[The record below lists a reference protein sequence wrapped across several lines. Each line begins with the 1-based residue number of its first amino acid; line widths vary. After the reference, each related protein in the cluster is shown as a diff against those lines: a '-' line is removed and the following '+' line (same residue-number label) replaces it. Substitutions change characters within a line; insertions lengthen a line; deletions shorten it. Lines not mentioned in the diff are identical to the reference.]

1 MRDQVKTLII
11 FAIVLAALGIYAVVP
26 LRLTYADVGLRK
38 ISLLAD
44 ASPSEPSAAYPSAP
58 AGSPSASSDGLS
70 ASSFGQG
77 ASAPS
82 AEKPRAKQPL
92 AGPVRILFI
101 GDSMLEELSRRLDDY
116 AVANGH
122 TLQTV
127 VWYGSTTE
135 KWGMTQTLRHLVAEY
150 KPTYL
155 WVCLGGNEL
164 FVRDLEERDAYIK
177 LLLAQ
182 AGDLPLVWIGPPN
195 WKQDTGIND
204 LIRHNVG
211 EGSFFDSSQLTLKR
225 KKDGRHPTHQAA
237 AEWGDEVAAWM
248 QSTACDQPLTMRRPD
263 KAARCPMRL
272 LQPAFAGFDK

>member
-11 FAIVLAALGIYAVVP
+11 FAIVLAALGFYAVVP

-44 ASPSEPSAAYPSAP
+44 DSPSAP
-58 AGSPSASSDGLS
+58 SATDPSSPAGGPSASSDGQRLNN
-70 ASSFGQG
+70 
-77 ASAPS
+77 PS
-82 AEKPRAKQPL
+82 AGKSRAKKPL
-92 AGPVRILFI
+92 AGLVRILFV

-135 KWGMTQTLRHLVAEY
+135 KWGMTQTLRHLIAEY

-164 FVRDLEERDAYIK
+164 FVRDLEERDA
-177 LLLAQ
+177 
-182 AGDLPLVWIGPPN
+182 
-195 WKQDTGIND
+195 
-204 LIRHNVG
+204 
-211 EGSFFDSSQLTLKR
+211 
-225 KKDGRHPTHQAA
+225 
-237 AEWGDEVAAWM
+237 
-248 QSTACDQPLTMRRPD
+248 
-263 KAARCPMRL
+263 
-272 LQPAFAGFDK
+272 

>member
-11 FAIVLAALGIYAVVP
+11 FAIILAALGIYAVVP
-26 LRLTYADVGLRK
+26 LRLTYAGIALRK
-38 ISLLAD
+38 IALLAHPSPAD
-44 ASPSEPSAAYPSAP
+44 PPLASPVAARPSADAAEAP
-58 AGSPSASSDGLS
+58 ASGASS
-70 ASSFGQG
+70 
-77 ASAPS
+77 
-82 AEKPRAKQPL
+82 EKGKAKRPL
-92 AGPVRILFI
+92 NGPVRILFV
-101 GDSMLEELSRRLDDY
+101 GDSMIEELSRRLDDY

-122 TLQTV
+122 SLQTV

-135 KWGMTQTLRHLVAEY
+135 KWGMTQTLRHLIAEY

-204 LIRHNVG
+204 LIRRNVG
-211 EGSFFDSSQLTLKR
+211 EDSFFDSSQLAMKR

-237 AEWGDEVAAWM
+237 AEWGDKVAAWM
-248 QSTACDQPLTMRRPD
+248 QSADCGQPLVMRRPD

-272 LQPAFAGFDK
+272 LQPSFAGFEK

>member
-1 MRDQVKTLII
+1 
-11 FAIVLAALGIYAVVP
+11 
-26 LRLTYADVGLRK
+26 
-38 ISLLAD
+38 
-44 ASPSEPSAAYPSAP
+44 
-58 AGSPSASSDGLS
+58 
-70 ASSFGQG
+70 
-77 ASAPS
+77 
-82 AEKPRAKQPL
+82 
-92 AGPVRILFI
+92 
-101 GDSMLEELSRRLDDY
+101 MLEELSHRLDDY

-135 KWGMTQTLRHLVAEY
+135 KWGMTQTLRHLIAEY

-182 AGDLPLVWIGPPN
+182 AGDLPMVWIGPPC
-195 WKQDTGIND
+195 WKSDTGIND
-204 LIRHNVG
+204 LIRRNVG
-211 EGSFFDSSQLTLKR
+211 DGSFFDSSQLTLKR

-237 AEWGDEVAAWM
+237 ADWGDQVAAWM
-248 QSTACDQPLTMRRPD
+248 QSEACDQPLAMRRPD

-272 LQPAFAGFDK
+272 LQPSFAGFNK